1 MYYVLCIMYYV
12 LYIIYYIL
20 YIICYVLYIMCY
32 MLYII
37 YYILPGTVL
46 VNDMLGLAT
55 TVLIKYWCTYCTV
68 LYNPC
73 GNFSD
78 TSS

>member
-1 MYYVLCIMYYV
+1 
-12 LYIIYYIL
+12 
-20 YIICYVLYIMCY
+20 

-46 VNDMLGLAT
+46 VNEMLRLAT
-55 TVLIKYWCTYCTV
+55 TALIKYWCTYCTV